1 MKKIKD
7 RPTPADVKRLMKKYA
22 PFTLKRNKNVKGS
35 ALELLLK
42 ERGSYEDYINR

>member
-1 MKKIKD
+1 MKKIKV

-22 PFTLKRNKNVKGS
+22 PFSLNDPKITVS